1 MALKT
6 YEPGDVVFLKLEGD
20 FVPAWRQGLVASVS
34 RKKGTIYLVVRVLD
48 KELENKESGL
58 TSFDLEQN
66 KFILVQG
73 SAKKLRSQC
82 GASTHRA
89 LEVNTKMLL
98 EKAVTVLSE
107 GDLQWVTASEDL
119 EESHKPV
126 TKHLEPSD
134 EESDS
139 SGESGDS
146 GEDILK
152 LLKPANRTQPVG
164 ATGSENVESSRSK
177 SKGRFVLLEGR
188 KKHSK
193 DEEKIDMD
201 GLIMKSLAGAASSG
215 DVDLNALLQ
224 MQILKQL
231 QGKKG
236 KKKDSLESAES
247 SGSSEEDSSSE
258 EKVRLKG
265 AGKALKAYRQTQS
278 CHEEAA
284 VEAREKIRARDQ
296 RAVGGH
302 QRDTFFSER
311 LVKTNQLGKKQV
323 ANATPLWDVR
333 SARDAPQRQIR
344 TSSIATDKPVEGD
357 SSVQSRRWQLEGGV
371 APNASCRPPGPS
383 AVRGGGAKSRDHCFI
398 RTCHG
403 GSGKAQQVDG
413 QLQPTR
419 SWTRSRERWKERAV
433 ERKERKAPQSEWR
446 WTFTKISWSVSQG
459 CDWVPVAYW
468 HN

>member
-89 LEVNTKMLL
+89 LEIDTKMLL
-98 EKAVTVLSE
+98 DKAVTVLSE

-119 EESHKPV
+119 EESHKTV

-152 LLKPANRTQPVG
+152 LLKRANRTQPAG

-215 DVDLNALLQ
+215 NVDLNALLQ

-265 AGKALKAYRQTQS
+265 AGKALKAYRQTHRAMKKQPLK
-278 CHEEAA
+278 H
-284 VEAREKIRARDQ
+284 VKRYVREIK
-296 RAVGGH
+296 
-302 QRDTFFSER
+302 E
-311 LVKTNQLGKKQV
+311 QLGATNETPFSLSDWSKRINWGKNKSLMRLHYGMSEVLKTLLKGKSEQAALQLTNLLRATHQCSLDGGNWKVAWLLTHLADPLDRPRFGGEAQSLEIIASYVRAMGDLEKRSKWMPTAADEELDKEPRKVKGKGRGKKGE
-323 ANATPLWDVR
+323 
-333 SARDAPQRQIR
+333 
-344 TSSIATDKPVEGD
+344 EGTG
-357 SSVQSRRWQLEGGV
+357 E
-371 APNASCRPPGPS
+371 
-383 AVRGGGAKSRDHCFI
+383 
-398 RTCHG
+398 
-403 GSGKAQQVDG
+403 
-413 QLQPTR
+413 
-419 SWTRSRERWKERAV
+419 
-433 ERKERKAPQSEWR
+433 
-446 WTFTKISWSVSQG
+446 
-459 CDWVPVAYW
+459 
-468 HN
+468 

>member
-34 RKKGTIYLVVRVLD
+34 RKKGTIYLVVRVVD

-152 LLKPANRTQPVG
+152 LLKRANRTQPVG
-164 ATGSENVESSRSK
+164 ATGFRKCRKQQIQEQRALCFAGGPEEAQQGRRKDRHGRTDYEESCRGSQFR
-177 SKGRFVLLEGR
+177 RCRPERLTADANPQAV
-188 KKHSK
+188 
-193 DEEKIDMD
+193 
-201 GLIMKSLAGAASSG
+201 A
-215 DVDLNALLQ
+215 
-224 MQILKQL
+224 
-231 QGKKG
+231 GKKG
-236 KKKDSLESAES
+236 QEERQ
-247 SGSSEEDSSSE
+247 SGVSRKLGLIGRGFVFGRESSSE
-258 EKVRLKG
+258 GCRKG
-265 AGKALKAYRQTQS
+265 SLKAYRQTHRAMKKQPLK
-278 CHEEAA
+278 H
-284 VEAREKIRARDQ
+284 VKRYVREIK
-296 RAVGGH
+296 
-302 QRDTFFSER
+302 E
-311 LVKTNQLGKKQV
+311 QLGATNETPFSLSDWSKRINWEKNKSLMRLHYGMSEVLETLLKGKSEQAALQLTNLLRATHQCSLDGGNWKVAWLLTHLADPLDRPRFGGEAQSLEIIASYVRAMGDLEKRSKWMPTAADEELDKEPRKVKGKGRGKKGEEG
-323 ANATPLWDVR
+323 TP
-333 SARDAPQRQIR
+333 
-344 TSSIATDKPVEGD
+344 E
-357 SSVQSRRWQLEGGV
+357 
-371 APNASCRPPGPS
+371 
-383 AVRGGGAKSRDHCFI
+383 
-398 RTCHG
+398 
-403 GSGKAQQVDG
+403 
-413 QLQPTR
+413 
-419 SWTRSRERWKERAV
+419 
-433 ERKERKAPQSEWR
+433 
-446 WTFTKISWSVSQG
+446 
-459 CDWVPVAYW
+459 
-468 HN
+468 